1 MYKNYS
7 IVFSFFS
14 GILSFFSPCIL
25 PLIPVYISYITG
37 YTINEL
43 EKNEISYVKIFLT
56 SLFFVLGFTTVFI
69 SLGASSTFIGK
80 IISEKREILRI
91 IGGIFLILFGLHLTG
106 ILKIKKLYYEKRLKI
121 KNVKIN
127 YLGAYILGISFSA
140 GWTPCVGPVL
150 SSILI
155 LSSMQQTIKKGILLL
170 FFYSLG
176 IGVPFIIISLLIKKI
191 FLILNKIQNFYRA
204 IELIL
209 GSLLIFFGLLLL
221 LNKIKFF

>member
-7 IVFSFFS
+7 IFFSFFA

-25 PLIPVYISYITG
+25 PLIPVYFSYITG

-43 EKNEISYVKIFLT
+43 EKNEISYVKVFLT

-91 IGGIFLILFGLHLTG
+91 IGGIFLIFFGLHLTG

-121 KNVKIN
+121 KNVKMD
-127 YLGAYILGISFSA
+127 YLGAYILGIGFSA
-140 GWTPCVGPVL
+140 GWTPCAGPVL

-155 LSSMQQTIKKGILLL
+155 LSSMQQTIKKGIILL

-176 IGVPFIIISLLIKKI
+176 MGVPFIIISLLIKKI
-191 FLILNKIQNFYRA
+191 FIILNKVKNFYRA
-204 IELIL
+204 IEIIL
-209 GSLLIFFGLLLL
+209 GSLLIILGLLLL
-221 LNKIKFF
+221 FNKIKFF

>member
-7 IVFSFFS
+7 IFFSFFA

-25 PLIPVYISYITG
+25 PLIPVYFSYITG
-37 YTINEL
+37 YTINKL
-43 EKNEISYVKIFLT
+43 EKNEISYVKVFLT

-91 IGGIFLILFGLHLTG
+91 IGGIFLIFFGLHLTG

-121 KNVKIN
+121 KNVKMD
-127 YLGAYILGISFSA
+127 YLGAYILGIGFSA
-140 GWTPCVGPVL
+140 GWTPCVAPVL

-155 LSSMQQTIKKGILLL
+155 LSSMQQTIKKGVILL

-176 IGVPFIIISLLIKKI
+176 MGLPFIIISLIIKKI
-191 FLILNKIQNFYRA
+191 FLILNKVKNFYRV
-204 IELIL
+204 IEIIL
-209 GSLLIFFGLLLL
+209 GSLLIIFGFLLLF
-221 LNKIKFF
+221 NKIKFL

>member
-1 MYKNYS
+1 MYNNYS
-7 IVFSFFS
+7 IFFSFFA

-25 PLIPVYISYITG
+25 PLIPVYFSYITG
-37 YTINEL
+37 YTIHEL

-91 IGGIFLILFGLHLTG
+91 IEGIFLIFFGLHLTG

-127 YLGAYILGISFSA
+127 YLGAYILGIGFSA

-191 FLILNKIQNFYRA
+191 FLILNKVKNFYRA

-209 GSLLIFFGLLLL
+209 GSLLIIFGLLLL